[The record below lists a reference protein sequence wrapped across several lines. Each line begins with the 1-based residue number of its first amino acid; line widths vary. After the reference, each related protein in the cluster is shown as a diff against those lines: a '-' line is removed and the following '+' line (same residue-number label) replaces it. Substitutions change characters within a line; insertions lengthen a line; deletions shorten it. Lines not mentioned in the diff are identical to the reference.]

1 MHSRAKFFGIAL
13 AFLSVLVACRPAAK
27 LVYKENPELTP
38 LMNAAAHNNLP
49 RVRELLAHGANVAER
64 SSNGQTALYEAIE
77 RTDLNA
83 DNLPI
88 VDALL
93 KAGADPNEV
102 EFSTSNALSV
112 SLTRDHANPSVTLR
126 LLQAGAHVP
135 RDCPAG
141 NSEDSLVSLATME
154 SSTEVMR
161 ELIARSSPVNC
172 QFRGASALYW
182 AALNGQHDRVALL
195 LQSGADPRQR
205 DLDAANTANSDS
217 RVQGDFAKTREL
229 LREALKSSEPKAR

>member
-1 MHSRAKFFGIAL
+1 MHTRTGLYGIAL
-13 AFLSVLVACRPAAK
+13 ASFCVLVACRQDAH
-27 LVYKENPELTP
+27 LVYKDSPGLTP
-38 LMNAAAHNNLP
+38 LMNAAAHNDLP
-49 RVRELLAHGANVAER
+49 RVRELIAHTANVAER
-64 SSNGQTALYEAIE
+64 TSGGKTALYEAIE

-93 KAGADPNEV
+93 RAGADPNEV

-112 SLTRDHANPSVTLR
+112 SLTRDYANPSVTMR

-141 NSEDSLVSLATME
+141 NSEDSLLSLATME
-154 SSTEVMR
+154 SNTEVMR
-161 ELIARSSPVNC
+161 ELIVRGSPLNC

-182 AALNGQHDRVALL
+182 AALNGQYDRVALL
-195 LQSGADPRQR
+195 LQSGANPREQ
-205 DLDAANTANSDS
+205 DLDAANASTGDS
-217 RVQGDFAKTREL
+217 RVQKEFAKTRQL
-229 LREALKSSEPKAR
+229 LKDALKSNEPKPR